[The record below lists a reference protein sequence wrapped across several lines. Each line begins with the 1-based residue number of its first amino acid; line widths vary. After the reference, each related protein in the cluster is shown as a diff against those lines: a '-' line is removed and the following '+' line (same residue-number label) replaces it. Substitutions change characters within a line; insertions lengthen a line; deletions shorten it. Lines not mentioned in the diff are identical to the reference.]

1 MSYKVRY
8 TEAGAGQLLRL
19 IDEELT
25 VKVASTDTG
34 GDFEVFELT
43 CPQGSGAPRSRHP
56 WAEAYYALAGTF
68 DVAVGARRTELHPG
82 DTLLIPP
89 NAVHEFVATTESA
102 SMVVFSLGTEGGRF
116 FSDVDA
122 NVHPGDGPE
131 VFGPALAQI
140 ADRHHV
146 TLVPAVGHDA

>member
-82 DTLLIPP
+82 DTLLILESMKMEIPVL
-89 NAVHEFVATTESA
+89 AEVGGTVAEIK
-102 SMVVFSLGTEGGRF
+102 VTEG
-116 FSDVDA
+116 DV
-122 NVHPGDGPE
+122 VQEGD
-131 VFGPALAQI
+131 VLVVLA
-140 ADRHHV
+140 
-146 TLVPAVGHDA
+146 